1 VRYRFPRQLRHTY
14 ASWML
19 TFREDPLWIAKQMG
33 HADVSETFKTYAK
46 YIPSLNPDAG
56 MGAYA
61 MIVGS
66 KKGT

>member
-1 VRYRFPRQLRHTY
+1 
-14 ASWML
+14 ML

-66 KKGT
+66 KGKT